1 MNHPTGDELLLLA
14 YGELPA
20 AHVARV
26 EAHLGECAACRA
38 QFTRLDAAHVALD
51 TAIAP
56 LRRIAPRWTVAAL
69 AAAVV
74 LATVFLTSS
83 GPRRRVHPE
92 WRPTSTWSATAGY
105 VTGGRAMVEIDAQL
119 TRLEQERYH
128 GLSN

>member
-38 QFTRLDAAHVALD
+38 QFTRLDASHVALD
-51 TAIAP
+51 
-56 LRRIAPRWTVAAL
+56 
-69 AAAVV
+69 
-74 LATVFLTSS
+74 TVFLTSS